1 MKSDAHRGFL
11 SAVQNSK
18 KHREKH
24 PPNRRFL
31 CCGYACAEKPFHLAT
46 SLYAPTHIIK
56 THYRQTKSVN
66 SGGAASS
73 RAFSEMF
80 IKCKFM
86 GTTHRNP
93 LLSGS
98 LLSFGMRSAL
108 RVFKV

>member
-1 MKSDAHRGFL
+1 MHIEVFFL
-11 SAVQNSK
+11 QNRTVKNS
-18 KHREKH
+18 EKNTH
-24 PPNRRFL
+24 QTDGFL